1 MSKRTLASRKEAK
14 IKRTNQNITLNIDY
28 ESVDKRDTYAFYL
41 TNKATKNNPK
51 QLPDIGNFVDD
62 YPDFFALDSE
72 PGLFHKTEKTCVCFF
87 KEENYIDR
95 IDGLNNA
102 IKYKEVELIKYY
114 KTRYRGVKY
123 FTPVDYSLNGDFDEE
138 TLLHNLKRQCID
150 FLWFT
155 FEMDG
160 VCFPIM
166 TYGNEA
172 SLSWCFEHI
181 MKGSNIVISLK
192 MVMTGLE
199 KEMFLKALKVLV
211 DTREPKALL
220 IYSVASHDSTMKMLD
235 YAMQK
240 GIKIIEIPNTLMVR
254 NRGGK

>member
-1 MSKRTLASRKEAK
+1 MKKRTFASRRESK
-14 IKRTNQNITLNIDY
+14 IRKIDSDVVLNIDY

-41 TNKATKNNPK
+41 TNKTTKNNLK
-51 QLPDIGNFVDD
+51 QLPDIGNFVDI

-72 PGLFHKTEKTCVCFF
+72 PGLFHKTVNTCVCFF
-87 KEENYIDR
+87 KEENYIDT

-102 IKYKEVELIKYY
+102 IKYKDIELIKYY
-114 KTRYRGVKY
+114 KARYEGVK
-123 FTPVDYSLNGDFDEE
+123 FFVPVDYSLNGDFDEE

-160 VCFPIM
+160 ICFPIM
-166 TYGNEA
+166 TYGNEE

-181 MKGSNIVISLK
+181 MEGSNIIISLK
-192 MVMTGLE
+192 MVMVGTE

-211 DTREPKALL
+211 DTRKPKALL
-220 IYSVASHDSTMKMLD
+220 IYTVASHDSTMKMLD
-235 YAMQK
+235 YAIQK
-240 GIKIIEIPNTLMVR
+240 GIRIIEIPNTLMIR
-254 NRGGK
+254 NRRSI